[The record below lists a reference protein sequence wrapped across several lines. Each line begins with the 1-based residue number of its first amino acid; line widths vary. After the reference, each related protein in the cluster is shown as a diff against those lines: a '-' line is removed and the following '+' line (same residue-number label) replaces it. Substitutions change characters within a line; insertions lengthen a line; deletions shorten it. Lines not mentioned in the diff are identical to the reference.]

1 MLYVGTV
8 VTGSGPHAGDV
19 DAPRNG
25 LDPQHDLPGP
35 RRPGLPAGRAHR
47 RGCSS
52 FGAGGAVRRAALVL
66 LGVEL
71 AQGLIGFVQYFT
83 DLPIVLVGLHMLGA
97 ACSAPASPGSFYGAF
112 GILAPMSVYSI
123 PWRRPF
129 TGRDPE
135 EGHRAATP
143 LELFFDLAFVVA
155 IAANASALHHD
166 ISHGHVG
173 IGLVGYAAVFFAIW
187 WAWLN
192 YTWFASAYDTGDV
205 LFRLSTF
212 VIMTGVLIL
221 AAGTP
226 AAQGEEHDFRILVVG
241 YVVMRLAMIPL
252 WLRAARDD
260 PGRARTARAYAI
272 LLLVVQTLWV
282 IRTWV
287 FPHGALGWVLFGILV
302 IGELGTPAVAE
313 KLGTRGTGHQTQ
325 TPWHRHHVA
334 ERYELLT
341 IIVLGEV
348 LLAATQ
354 GISGTLEAHGLNLD
368 LVLLIAGGLLTV
380 FSMWWFYFK
389 RPMVDCLREQTAFAF
404 GYGHYFVFASVA
416 AVGAGLGALVDVVQ
430 HEAHHLSERTALTV
444 LAVAVVVYLVA
455 LSGIHALG
463 DRNAKPLG
471 PAVLVSVLLLVIAQ
485 LGLDV
490 GVSVLVIGLV
500 LSIAVGV
507 HTARNQ
513 PRDPETASA

>member
-1 MLYVGTV
+1 
-8 VTGSGPHAGDV
+8 
-19 DAPRNG
+19 
-25 LDPQHDLPGP
+25 
-35 RRPGLPAGRAHR
+35 
-47 RGCSS
+47 
-52 FGAGGAVRRAALVL
+52 
-66 LGVEL
+66 
-71 AQGLIGFVQYFT
+71 
-83 DLPIVLVGLHMLGA
+83 
-97 ACSAPASPGSFYGAF
+97 
-112 GILAPMSVYSI
+112 MSVYSI

-155 IAANASALHHD
+155 IAANAHSLHHD

-173 IGLVGYAAVFFAIW
+173 IGLVGYAVVFFGIW
-187 WAWLN
+187 WAWVN

-205 LFRLSTF
+205 RFRLSTF

-221 AAGTP
+221 AAGIP
-226 AAQGEEHDFRILVVG
+226 AAQGEEHDFRTLVVG
-241 YVVMRLAMIPL
+241 YVVMRLAMVPL

-260 PGRARTARAYAI
+260 PDRAKTARAYAV

-287 FPHGALGWVLFGILV
+287 FPESTFGWVLFGILV
-302 IGELGTPAVAE
+302 VGELATPAIAE
-313 KLGTRGTGHQTQ
+313 KLGARGTERHTQ

-348 LLAATQ
+348 LLASTQ
-354 GISGTLEAHGLNLD
+354 GIAGTLEAHGLNVD
-368 LVLLIAGGLLTV
+368 LVMLITGGLLTV

-416 AVGAGLGALVDVVQ
+416 AVGAALGALVDVAQ
-430 HEAHHLSERTALTV
+430 HEAHHLSEGTALTV
-444 LAVAVVVYLVA
+444 LAVAITVYLLV

-463 DRNAKPLG
+463 DGNARPLG
-471 PAVLVSVLLLVIAQ
+471 PAVLVSVLVIVVAQ
-485 LGLDV
+485 LGLGV
-490 GVSVLVIGLV
+490 GIAALAIGVILNV
-500 LSIAVGV
+500 AVGI

-513 PRDPETASA
+513 PQGADQAA